1 MKACGKLDC
10 QARSSTVKGPLNPWK
25 AADLRKFLIELISSR
40 SGQCD
45 TSKAPT
51 VNASAAIALRFHE
64 IRQDMI
70 VTPSRVAQLGPVV
83 EIQSIAANVK
93 HEIQD
98 ARAAQ
103 SLSTR
108 PIGALQFI

>member
-1 MKACGKLDC
+1 
-10 QARSSTVKGPLNPWK
+10 
-25 AADLRKFLIELISSR
+25 
-40 SGQCD
+40 
-45 TSKAPT
+45 
-51 VNASAAIALRFHE
+51 
-64 IRQDMI
+64 MI